1 MKREYSS
8 GATASIGIAD
18 IFLVVFVVLKLV
30 GVINW
35 SWWWVL
41 SPFWIAVAI
50 YAIVVAVIVILYK
63 VDQRPARKK
72 KKTKD

>member
-1 MKREYSS
+1 MKREYSA

-50 YAIVVAVIVILYK
+50 YAIVVAVIVVLYK

>member
-1 MKREYSS
+1 MKREYSA

>member
-1 MKREYSS
+1 MKKEYSA

-50 YAIVVAVIVILYK
+50 YAIVVTVIVILYK

>member
-1 MKREYSS
+1 MKREYSA

-18 IFLVVFVVLKLV
+18 ILLVVFVVLKLV

-63 VDQRPARKK
+63 VDQRLTRKK
-72 KKTKD
+72 KKNKD

>member
-1 MKREYSS
+1 MKREYSA

-72 KKTKD
+72 KKTKE